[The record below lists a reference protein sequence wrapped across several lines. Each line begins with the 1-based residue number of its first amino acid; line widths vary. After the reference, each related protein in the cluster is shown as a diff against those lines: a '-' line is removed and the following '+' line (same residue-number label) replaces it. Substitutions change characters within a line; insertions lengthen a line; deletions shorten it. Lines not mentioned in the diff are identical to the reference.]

1 MASNS
6 EDRFSRIYGK
16 LVKVDKA
23 KNKPAHEAKMLL
35 LLVVSVKHSENNLT

>member
-6 EDRFSRIYGK
+6 EDRFSRIYAK

-23 KNKPAHEAKMLL
+23 KNKPAPEAKVLL
-35 LLVVSVKHSENNLT
+35 